1 MLKEKVLKVYCLLCH
16 KDYQSCLYTLSDLE
30 EESVIRYKINQITD
44 TGATVSMTLSEDVE
58 LENVSQQQMM
68 LEAIDRAIG
77 DKDVKE
83 QIKPILEAILRSQP
97 QTVVKTYSQTIVQ
110 ITMPRRKYEKI
121 NSPRV
126 GDRLLI
132 DIKKFST

>member
-1 MLKEKVLKVYCLLCH
+1 
-16 KDYQSCLYTLSDLE
+16 LE

-44 TGATVSMTLSEDVE
+44 TGSTVSMALSEDVE

-68 LEAIDRAIG
+68 LEAIDRAVG

>member
-1 MLKEKVLKVYCLLCH
+1 
-16 KDYQSCLYTLSDLE
+16 LE
-30 EESVIRYKINQITD
+30 EESVIRYKVNQITD
-44 TGATVSMTLSEDVE
+44 TGSTVSMALSEDVE
-58 LENVSQQQMM
+58 MM

>member
-1 MLKEKVLKVYCLLCH
+1 
-16 KDYQSCLYTLSDLE
+16 LE

-44 TGATVSMTLSEDVE
+44 TGSSISMTLSEDIE

-68 LEAIDRAIG
+68 LEAIDQAIA
-77 DKDVKE
+77 DKDVKD
-83 QIKPILEAILRSQP
+83 QIRPILEAILRSQP
-97 QTVVKTYSQTIVQ
+97 QTIVKTYSQTTIQ

-132 DIKKFST
+132 DIKKFSM